1 MTHMNTDHERQDRAM
16 LLVLSGLPG
25 TGKSEL
31 AQRLG
36 GRLRIPV
43 LSVDPIES
51 AILRA
56 GIARGFATGLAAY
69 LVVEALADAQ
79 LSLGQDVIVDAV
91 NAVEPAKDMWRALAA
106 KHGAALEIVECRC
119 SDEALH
125 RERLDARRRGLAP
138 SFREPSWDDLQK
150 RRIEYT
156 PWAEPLLVVDAI
168 ASRESN
174 VDRVL
179 AWLALD
185 RVSIARQQR
194 RS

>member
-1 MTHMNTDHERQDRAM
+1 MRVNTAGEHLARAM

-31 AQRLG
+31 ARG
-36 GRLRIPV
+36 IGSRLRIPV
-43 LSVDPIES
+43 LSVDPVES

-56 GIARGFATGLAAY
+56 GIAPGFATGLAAY

-79 LSLGQDVIVDAV
+79 LSLGQNVIVDAV
-91 NAVEPAKDMWRALAA
+91 NAVEPAKDMWRKLATRHSAALA
-106 KHGAALEIVECRC
+106 IVECCC

-125 RERLDARRRGLAP
+125 RARLEARRRGLAAN
-138 SFREPSWDDLQK
+138 FREPSWDDIQK
-150 RRIEYT
+150 RRSEYT

-168 ASRESN
+168 ASCESN

-179 AWLALD
+179 AWLTLFDIDPRPSLA
-185 RVSIARQQR
+185 
-194 RS
+194 